1 MLNVPWKME
10 RNTGMRVTRKQYDK
24 AKLAVKAASEQMKLV
39 KAWDEA
45 LKRVGN
51 LGNQQLV
58 AITLNDDG
66 SIRTEC
72 ELALS
77 RSEPRAVDDRPE

>member
-1 MLNVPWKME
+1 
-10 RNTGMRVTRKQYDK
+10 MRITRKQYDK
-24 AKLAVKAASEQMKLV
+24 AKLAVESAREQMKLV
-39 KAWDEA
+39 TLWNEA

-58 AITLNDDG
+58 AVTVNDDG

-72 ELALS
+72 ELAQS
-77 RSEPRAVDDRPE
+77 RGEPIAIDDKAK